1 LLVVALFEQ
10 GVTMHIERQPLHTR
24 FHKSA
29 AYFAAVILLA
39 AALIIRMSESSTGA
53 IALSTGVISAKVS
66 DHVGVDSIGNPDGT
80 GTSNCVRYQPTSS
93 ATSSGWVTSTSSP
106 NEAQT
111 AHGQSGTSCPSSLD
125 IGQQSAV
132 GIRPAGATT
141 FTSGTP
147 FLLARAIHYNNPIR
161 GAAQYWNGKFT
172 VQLAGFDGSPQ
183 VGLNWWMWET
193 PNNANPCAG
202 GSDSNGCFDEI
213 KFTSQ
218 IGDQIVTQAGY
229 DYRLVVTGFVSV
241 NSSTTCPGTPSG
253 ASVNDFWTHEGA
265 TTHACL
271 YAALSQVRKVVIS
284 KSILGSGDGVDAP
297 SAQFGFTT
305 TGNIS
310 GSPWANGS
318 FTLSPPTNGNASTTA
333 KEIVS
338 TDTISVTEAAPPNS
352 NWSLTNIACTDYD
365 ANGNPRPLPSG
376 ATYNTTTRRL
386 QLTQIPA
393 PLDVSH
399 PDITCVFQNTYTP
412 HATLTLVKQVT
423 GGNATLSDFTLTATG
438 ADVVPTADHTI
449 SGTSG
454 LQNVTSRSVPAGAYT
469 LSENG
474 PSGYISNQGWSCPG
488 ASIVDNV
495 VTLVDG
501 ANITCTITNRYQTG
515 SLRINVVISAP
526 PGSVTA
532 PGRDFT
538 GTYTCGTDPAA
549 PFSATQASPFGAAN
563 LPMGTSCS
571 VVAMQPT
578 GDLAN
583 ASFAWSTPTY
593 STQPVIIGDETES
606 IITVTFPVI
615 QRFGSFSVTKSISDQ
630 SGYTGAPGRIF
641 PITYSCSIG
650 DAVVASGTLN
660 AIVGVPI
667 SPAEQIPA
675 TATCQLAETL
685 VLLEGDFSDGSYEW
699 STPQF
704 SDATV
709 LIADDQNV
717 RISVTNRFDRIF
729 GSLLISK
736 TLSGSAAGFIEGSK
750 FTFTVSCGEVYSTTV
765 TAGIDDPATTANI
778 PRGTQCNV
786 SEVAPTGGLSST
798 EYSWGT
804 TPSPQS
810 VTVERLNQSVVFNNS
825 ITFVASTTT
834 STTLPAT
841 TTTTV
846 PGTTTT
852 IPGTTTTIAPT
863 TTTIAPTTTTTIPT
877 ELDVLVPDELQELP
891 VTGHSSNS
899 ALFTGILM
907 ILIGG
912 IFVLRKRII
921 R

>member
-1 LLVVALFEQ
+1 
-10 GVTMHIERQPLHTR
+10 MHITGPQLHTR

-29 AYFAAVILLA
+29 AYFASAILLA
-39 AALIIRMSESSTGA
+39 AVLIMRVNESSSKA
-53 IALSTGVISAKVS
+53 IVLSTGVISAKVS
-66 DHVGVDSIGNPDGT
+66 DHVGIDNVGNPVGT
-80 GTSNCVRYQPTSS
+80 GSTNCVRYNPTATS
-93 ATSSGWVTSTSSP
+93 TSSGWVTSASSP
-106 NEAQT
+106 NEART
-111 AHGQSGTSCPSSLD
+111 AHGDSGSSCPTSLD
-125 IGQQSAV
+125 VSEQSAV
-132 GIRPAGATT
+132 GIRPAGATS

-161 GAAQYWNGKFT
+161 GAAEYWNGKYT
-172 VQLAGFDGSPQ
+172 IQLAGFDGAPQ

-218 IGDQIVTQAGY
+218 IGDQVVTQAGF
-229 DYRLVVTGFVSV
+229 DYRLVITGFVPV
-241 NSSTTCPGTPSG
+241 NSSTTCPSAPSG
-253 ASVNDFWTHEGA
+253 ATINDFWTHEGA

-271 YAALSQVRKVVIS
+271 YAALSQVRKVVIT
-284 KSILGSGDGVDAP
+284 KSIVGNGNGVNAP

-318 FTLSPPTNGNASTTA
+318 FSLSPPTNGNASTTA

-386 QLTQIPA
+386 ELTQIPA
-393 PLDVSH
+393 PLDVTH

-412 HATLTLVKQVT
+412 HATLTLVKQIN
-423 GGNATLSDFTLTATG
+423 GGTATPSDFTLTATG
-438 ADVVPTADHTI
+438 SSAPPTSSYTI

-454 LQNVTSRSVPAGAYT
+454 LQSVTSRSVPAGTYT
-469 LSENG
+469 LSEDG
-474 PSGYISNQGWSCPG
+474 PSGYTSIQGWSCPG
-488 ASIVDNV
+488 ASVIDNE
-495 VTLVDG
+495 VTFVDG
-501 ANITCTITNRYQTG
+501 ADIICTITNRYQTG
-515 SLRINVVISAP
+515 NLRINVVIDAP
-526 PGSVTA
+526 SGSVTA
-532 PGRDFT
+532 LDRNFT
-538 GTYTCGTDPAA
+538 GTYTCGASPEV
-549 PFSATQASPFGAAN
+549 PFNATQTSPFVAATI
-563 LPMGTSCS
+563 PMGASCS
-571 VVAMQPT
+571 VIASQPT

-583 ASFAWSTPTY
+583 SSFEWSTPTY

-606 IITVTFPVI
+606 IITVTHHVI
-615 QRFGSFSVTKSISDQ
+615 QRFGTFSVTKSITDQ
-630 SGYTGAPGRIF
+630 VGYTGTPGRIF

-660 AIVGVPI
+660 AIIGVPI
-667 SPAEQIPA
+667 SPEEQIPA

-685 VLLEGDFSDGSYEW
+685 VLLEGDFPDGSYEW

-736 TLSGSAAGFIEGSK
+736 TLSGSTVGFIEGTK
-750 FTFTVSCGEVYSTTV
+750 FTFTVSCGEVYSAAVTV
-765 TAGIDDPATTANI
+765 GIADPATTANI

-786 SEVAPTGGLSST
+786 SEVAPTGGLNTT

-810 VTVERLNQSVVFNNS
+810 VTVERLNQPVVFDNS

-841 TTTTV
+841 TTTV
-846 PGTTTT
+846 PATTTT
-852 IPGTTTTIAPT
+852 IPGT

-891 VTGHSSNS
+891 VTGHSSNG
-899 ALFTGILM
+899 ALFSGILM
-907 ILIGG
+907 ILLGG

>member
-1 LLVVALFEQ
+1 MQ
-10 GVTMHIERQPLHTR
+10 ITRPQLHTR

-29 AYFAAVILLA
+29 AYFASAILLA
-39 AALIIRMSESSTGA
+39 AVLIMRVNESSSKA
-53 IALSTGVISAKVS
+53 IVLSTGVISAKVS
-66 DHVGVDSIGNPDGT
+66 DHIGIDNVGNPVGT
-80 GTSNCVRYQPTSS
+80 GTTNCVRYNPTASS
-93 ATSSGWVTSTSSP
+93 TSSGWVTSTSSP
-106 NEAQT
+106 NEART
-111 AHGQSGTSCPSSLD
+111 EHGNSGSSCPTSLD
-125 IGQQSAV
+125 VTEQSAV
-132 GIRPAGATT
+132 GIRPAGATS

-161 GAAQYWNGKFT
+161 GAAEYWNGKYT
-172 VQLAGFDGSPQ
+172 IQLAGFDGAPQ

-202 GSDSNGCFDEI
+202 GSDSNGCFDEM
-213 KFTSQ
+213 KFISQ
-218 IGDQIVTQAGY
+218 IGDQVVTQFGF
-229 DYRLVVTGFVSV
+229 DYRLVITGFVPV
-241 NSSTTCPGTPSG
+241 NSSSTCPSTPTG
-253 ASVNDFWTHEGA
+253 ATINEFWTHEGA

-271 YAALSQVRKVVIS
+271 YAALSQVRKVVIT
-284 KSILGSGDGVDAP
+284 KSIVGNGNAVNAP

-318 FTLSPPTNGNASTTA
+318 FSLSPPTNGNASTTA

-352 NWSLTNIACTDYD
+352 NWSLANIACTDYD
-365 ANGNPRPLPSG
+365 VNGNPRPLPSG
-376 ATYNTTTRRL
+376 ATYNTITRRL
-386 QLTQIPA
+386 ELTQIPA
-393 PLDVSH
+393 PLDVTH

-412 HATLTLVKQVT
+412 HATLTLVKQIS
-423 GGNATLSDFTLTATG
+423 GGTATLSDFTLTATG
-438 ADVVPTADHTI
+438 SSAPPTSSYTI

-454 LQNVTSRSVPAGAYT
+454 FQSVSSQSVPAGTYT
-469 LSENG
+469 LSEDG
-474 PSGYISNQGWSCPG
+474 PSGYTSIQGWSCPG
-488 ASIVDNV
+488 ASVIDNE

-501 ANITCTITNRYQTG
+501 ADIICTITNRYQTG
-515 SLRINVVISAP
+515 NLRINVVIDAP
-526 PGSVTA
+526 SGSVTA
-532 PGRDFT
+532 LDRNFT
-538 GTYTCGTDPAA
+538 GTYTCGASPEV
-549 PFSATQASPFGAAN
+549 PFNATQTSPFVAATI
-563 LPMGTSCS
+563 PMGASCS
-571 VVAMQPT
+571 VIASQPT

-583 ASFAWSTPTY
+583 SSFEWSTPTY
-593 STQPVIIGDETES
+593 SAQPVIIGDETES
-606 IITVTFPVI
+606 FITVTHHVI
-615 QRFGSFSVTKSISDQ
+615 QRFGTFSVTKSITDQ
-630 SGYTGAPGRIF
+630 VGYTGTPGRIF

-660 AIVGVPI
+660 AIISVPI
-667 SPAEQIPA
+667 SPEEQIPA

-685 VLLEGDFSDGSYEW
+685 VLLEGDFPDGSYEW

-736 TLSGSAAGFIEGSK
+736 TLSGSTVGFIEGTK
-750 FTFTVSCGEVYSTTV
+750 FAFTVSCGEVYSATV
-765 TAGIDDPATTANI
+765 TVGIADPATTANI

-786 SEVAPTGGLSST
+786 SEVAPTGGLSTT

-810 VTVERLNQSVVFNNS
+810 VIVERLNQPVVFDNS
-825 ITFVASTTT
+825 ITSVASTTT

-852 IPGTTTTIAPT
+852 IPSA

-912 IFVLRKRII
+912 ILILRRRII

>member
-1 LLVVALFEQ
+1 
-10 GVTMHIERQPLHTR
+10 MHNTGQPLHTR

-29 AYFAAVILLA
+29 AYFASAILLA
-39 AALIIRMSESSTGA
+39 AVLIMRVNESTTKA
-53 IALSTGVISAKVS
+53 IALSTGIISAKVS
-66 DHVGVDSIGNPDGT
+66 DHVGVDSVGHPDGT

-111 AHGQSGTSCPSSLD
+111 AHGQSGSSCPSSLD
-125 IGQQSAV
+125 ISQQSAV
-132 GIRPAGATT
+132 GIRPAGAAT

-161 GAAQYWNGKFT
+161 GAAEYWNGKFT
-172 VQLAGFDGSPQ
+172 IQMAGFDGSPQ

-218 IGDQIVTQAGY
+218 IGDQIVTQSGY
-229 DYRLVVTGFVSV
+229 DYRLVITGFVPVS
-241 NSSTTCPGTPSG
+241 SSTTCPSTPSG
-253 ASVNDFWTHEGA
+253 ATINDFWTHEGA

-271 YAALSQVRKVVIS
+271 YAALSQVRKVVIT
-284 KSILGSGDGVDAP
+284 KSIVGNGNGVDAP
-297 SAQFGFTT
+297 SAQFDFTT

-310 GSPWANGS
+310 GSPWTNGS
-318 FTLSPPTNGNASTTA
+318 FTLTPPTNGNASTTA

-338 TDTISVTEAAPPNS
+338 TDTISVTETSPPNS
-352 NWSLTNIACTDYD
+352 NWSLTNIACTDYA

-376 ATYNTTTRRL
+376 ATYNTATRRL
-386 QLTQIPA
+386 ELTQIPA
-393 PLDVSH
+393 PPDVTH
-399 PDITCVFQNTYTP
+399 PNITCVFQNTYTP
-412 HATLTLVKQVT
+412 HATLTLVKHVT
-423 GGNATLSDFTLTATG
+423 GGNAAISDFTLTATG
-438 ADVVPTADHTI
+438 ADVAPTADHTI

-454 LQNVTSRSVPAGAYT
+454 HQNVTSRSVPAGAYT

-474 PSGYISNQGWSCPG
+474 PSGYVSNQGWSCPG

-501 ANITCTITNRYQTG
+501 ANITCTITNRFQSG

-532 PGRDFT
+532 PGRNFT
-538 GTYTCGTDPAA
+538 GTYTCGADPVA
-549 PFSATQASPFGAAN
+549 PFTATESSPFGAAN
-563 LPMGTSCS
+563 LPSGTSCS
-571 VVAMQPT
+571 VVATQPT

-583 ASFAWSTPTY
+583 ASFAWATPTY
-593 STQPVIIGDETES
+593 STQPVVIGDETES
-606 IITVTFPVI
+606 TITVTYRVI

-630 SGYTGAPGRIF
+630 SGYTGAAGRIF
-641 PITYSCSIG
+641 PINYSCRIG
-650 DAVVASGTLN
+650 EDVVANGTLN
-660 AIVGVPI
+660 AIAGVAI
-667 SPAEQIPA
+667 SPEEQIPA

-685 VLLEGDFSDGSYEW
+685 NLLEGDFVDSSYEW
-699 STPQF
+699 NTPLF
-704 SDATV
+704 SDATPVIPADQV
-709 LIADDQNV
+709 LN
-717 RISVTNRFDRIF
+717 ISVTNRFNRIF

-736 TLSGSAAGFIEGSK
+736 TLSGSTIGFVEGTK
-750 FTFTVSCGEVYSTTV
+750 FNFTVSCGEVFNTTV
-765 TAGIDDPATTANI
+765 IAGIGEPATTANI
-778 PRGTQCNV
+778 PRGTQCTV
-786 SEVAPTGGLSST
+786 AEVAPTGGLSTT
-798 EYSWGT
+798 EYSWGP
-804 TPSPQS
+804 TPSPQG
-810 VTVERLNQSVVFNNS
+810 VTVERLNQPVVFNNS

-841 TTTTV
+841 TTTVPATTTTV

-852 IPGTTTTIAPT
+852 V
-863 TTTIAPTTTTTIPT
+863 APTTTTTIPT
-877 ELDVLVPDELQELP
+877 ELDVLVPDELQVLP
-891 VTGHSSNS
+891 ATGHTSNG
-899 ALFTGILM
+899 ALFAGILM

-912 IFVLRKRII
+912 IFILRKRIV

>member
-1 LLVVALFEQ
+1 
-10 GVTMHIERQPLHTR
+10 M
-24 FHKSA
+24 
-29 AYFAAVILLA
+29 
-39 AALIIRMSESSTGA
+39 
-53 IALSTGVISAKVS
+53 
-66 DHVGVDSIGNPDGT
+66 
-80 GTSNCVRYQPTSS
+80 TSS
-93 ATSSGWVTSTSSP
+93 SSP
-106 NEAQT
+106 NEART
-111 AHGQSGTSCPSSLD
+111 AHGDSGSSCPTSLD
-125 IGQQSAV
+125 VSEQSAV
-132 GIRPAGATT
+132 GIRPAGATS

-161 GAAQYWNGKFT
+161 GAAEYWNGKYT
-172 VQLAGFDGSPQ
+172 IQLAGFDGAPQ

-218 IGDQIVTQAGY
+218 IGDQVVTQAGF
-229 DYRLVVTGFVSV
+229 DYRLVITGFVPV
-241 NSSTTCPGTPSG
+241 NSSTTCPSAPSG
-253 ASVNDFWTHEGA
+253 ATINDFWTHEGA

-271 YAALSQVRKVVIS
+271 YAALSQVRKVVIT
-284 KSILGSGDGVDAP
+284 KSIVGNGNDVNAP

-318 FTLSPPTNGNASTTA
+318 FSLSPPTNGNASTTA

-338 TDTISVTEAAPPNS
+338 TDTISVTEAAPPNT

-386 QLTQIPA
+386 ELTQIPA
-393 PLDVSH
+393 PLDVTH

-412 HATLTLVKQVT
+412 HATLTLVKQIN
-423 GGNATLSDFTLTATG
+423 GGTAMLSDFTLTATG
-438 ADVVPTADHTI
+438 SPAAPTSSYTI

-454 LQNVTSRSVPAGAYT
+454 LQSVTTRSVPAGTYT
-469 LSENG
+469 LSEDG
-474 PSGYISNQGWSCPG
+474 PSGYTSIQGWSCPG
-488 ASIVDNV
+488 ASVIDNE

-501 ANITCTITNRYQTG
+501 ADIICTITNRYQTG
-515 SLRINVVISAP
+515 NLRINVVIDAP
-526 PGSVTA
+526 SGSVTA
-532 PGRDFT
+532 LDRNFT
-538 GTYTCGTDPAA
+538 GTYACGASPEV
-549 PFSATQASPFGAAN
+549 PFNATQTSPFVAATI
-563 LPMGTSCS
+563 PMGASCS
-571 VVAMQPT
+571 VIASQPT

-583 ASFAWSTPTY
+583 SSFEWSTPTY
-593 STQPVIIGDETES
+593 SAQPVVIGDETES
-606 IITVTFPVI
+606 IITVTHHVI
-615 QRFGSFSVTKSISDQ
+615 QRLGTFSVTKTISDQ
-630 SGYTGAPGRIF
+630 VGYTGAGGRIF
-641 PITYSCSIG
+641 PITYTCRIG
-650 DAVVASGTLN
+650 DAVIASGTLN

-667 SPAEQIPA
+667 SPEEQIPA

-685 VLLEGDFSDGSYEW
+685 VLLEGDFPDGSYEW
-699 STPQF
+699 TAPQF

-736 TLSGSAAGFIEGSK
+736 TLSGSTAGFIDGTK

-765 TAGIDDPATTANI
+765 TAGIADPATTANI

-786 SEVAPTGGLSST
+786 SEIAPTGGLST
-798 EYSWGT
+798 AEYSWGA

-810 VTVERLNQSVVFNNS
+810 VIVERLNQPVVFDNS

-841 TTTTV
+841 TTTV
-846 PGTTTT
+846 PATTTT
-852 IPGTTTTIAPT
+852 IPSA
-863 TTTIAPTTTTTIPT
+863 TTTIAPTTTTTVPQ

-891 VTGHSSNS
+891 VTGHSSNG
-899 ALFTGILM
+899 ALFSGILL

-912 IFVLRKRII
+912 IFILRKKIVVEN
-921 R
+921 

>member
-1 LLVVALFEQ
+1 VHTPYQQELLVVALFEQ
-10 GVTMHIERQPLHTR
+10 GVPMHTTGQSLHTR

-29 AYFAAVILLA
+29 AYFASAILLA
-39 AALIIRMSESSTGA
+39 AALIIRVNESSTGA

-66 DHVGVDSIGNPDGT
+66 DHVGVDSVGNPDGT
-80 GTSNCVRYQPTSS
+80 GTSNCVRYKPTATS
-93 ATSSGWVTSTSSP
+93 TSSGWVTSTSSP

-111 AHGQSGTSCPSSLD
+111 AHGQSGSSCPSSLD

-132 GIRPAGATT
+132 GIRPAAATT

-161 GAAQYWNGKFT
+161 GAAEYWNGKFT
-172 VQLAGFDGSPQ
+172 IQMAGFDGAPQ

-229 DYRLVVTGFVSV
+229 DYRLVVTGFISV
-241 NSSTTCPGTPSG
+241 NSSTTCPSTPSG

-271 YAALSQVRKVVIS
+271 YAALSQVRKVVIT
-284 KSILGSGDGVDAP
+284 KSILGNGENVDAP

-318 FTLSPPTNGNASTTA
+318 FTLTPPTNGNASTTA

-386 QLTQIPA
+386 ELTQIPA
-393 PLDVSH
+393 PLDVTH
-399 PDITCVFQNTYTP
+399 PDITCVFQNSYTP

-469 LSENG
+469 LSEDG
-474 PSGYISNQGWSCPG
+474 PSGYVSNQGWSCPG
-488 ASIVDNV
+488 ASIVNNV
-495 VTLVDG
+495 VTLVDS
-501 ANITCTITNRYQTG
+501 ADITCTITNRYQSG

-526 PGSVTA
+526 PGSVTS

-538 GTYTCGTDPAA
+538 GTYTCGADPGA
-549 PFSATQASPFGAAN
+549 PFTATQASPFGAAN

-571 VVAMQPT
+571 VVATQPT

-583 ASFAWSTPTY
+583 SSFAWSTPTY

-606 IITVTFPVI
+606 IITVTYPVI

-630 SGYTGAPGRIF
+630 SGYTGAAGRIF
-641 PITYSCSIG
+641 PITYSCRIG
-650 DAVVASGTLN
+650 EDVVAQGTLN
-660 AIVGVPI
+660 AIAGVSI
-667 SPAEQIPA
+667 SPEEQIPA

-685 VLLEGDFSDGSYEW
+685 VLQEGDFADSSYEW
-699 STPQF
+699 TTPQF
-704 SDATV
+704 NDASPV
-709 LIADDQNV
+709 IPIDQV
-717 RISVTNRFDRIF
+717 VPISVTNQFNRVF

-736 TLSGSAAGFIEGSK
+736 TLSGSTAGFVADTRFS
-750 FTFTVSCGEVYSTTV
+750 FTVSCGEIYSATL
-765 TAGIDDPATTANI
+765 TAGIGDPATTANI
-778 PRGTQCNV
+778 PRGTQCIV
-786 SEVAPTGGLSST
+786 TEIAPTTGLNTT
-798 EYSWGT
+798 EYTWGA

-810 VTVERLNQSVVFNNS
+810 VSIERLNQPVVFDNS

-834 STTLPAT
+834 STTLPT
-841 TTTTV
+841 TTTTL
-846 PGTTTT
+846 PTPTTT
-852 IPGTTTTIAPT
+852 IPGTTTTVAPT
-863 TTTIAPTTTTTIPT
+863 TTTIPN

-899 ALFTGILM
+899 ALFAGILM

-912 IFVLRKRII
+912 IFILRKRIV

>member
-1 LLVVALFEQ
+1 MQIARPQ
-10 GVTMHIERQPLHTR
+10 MHTR

-29 AYFAAVILLA
+29 AYFASAILLA
-39 AALIIRMSESSTGA
+39 AVLIMRVNESSSKA
-53 IALSTGVISAKVS
+53 IVLSTGVISAKVS
-66 DHVGVDSIGNPDGT
+66 DHVGIDNVGNPVGT
-80 GTSNCVRYQPTSS
+80 GTTNCVRYNPTASS
-93 ATSSGWVTSTSSP
+93 TSSGWVTSTSSP
-106 NEAQT
+106 NEART
-111 AHGQSGTSCPSSLD
+111 AHGNSGSSCPTSLD
-125 IGQQSAV
+125 VTEQSAV
-132 GIRPAGATT
+132 GIRPAGATS

-161 GAAQYWNGKFT
+161 GAAEYWNGKYT
-172 VQLAGFDGSPQ
+172 IQLAGFDGAPQ

-202 GSDSNGCFDEI
+202 GSDSNGCFDEM
-213 KFTSQ
+213 KFISQ
-218 IGDQIVTQAGY
+218 IGDQVVTQFGF
-229 DYRLVVTGFVSV
+229 DYRLVITGFVPV
-241 NSSTTCPGTPSG
+241 NSSSTCPSTPTG
-253 ASVNDFWTHEGA
+253 ATINEFWTHEGA

-271 YAALSQVRKVVIS
+271 YAALSQVRKVVIT
-284 KSILGSGDGVDAP
+284 KSIVGNGNAVNAP

-318 FTLSPPTNGNASTTA
+318 FSLSPPTNGNASTTA

-338 TDTISVTEAAPPNS
+338 TDTITVTEAAPPNS
-352 NWSLTNIACTDYD
+352 NWSLANIACTDYD

-386 QLTQIPA
+386 ELTQIPA
-393 PLDVSH
+393 PLDVTH

-412 HATLTLVKQVT
+412 HATLTLVKLIS
-423 GGNATLSDFTLTATG
+423 GGAATLSDFTLTATG
-438 ADVVPTADHTI
+438 SSAPPTSSYTI

-454 LQNVTSRSVPAGAYT
+454 LQSVSSRSVPAGTYT
-469 LSENG
+469 LSEDG
-474 PSGYISNQGWSCPG
+474 PSGYTSIQGWSCPG
-488 ASIVDNV
+488 ASVIDNE

-501 ANITCTITNRYQTG
+501 ADIICTITNRYQTG
-515 SLRINVVISAP
+515 NLRINVVIDAP
-526 PGSVTA
+526 SGSVTA
-532 PGRDFT
+532 LDRNFT
-538 GTYTCGTDPAA
+538 GTYTCGASPEV
-549 PFSATQASPFGAAN
+549 PFNATQTSPFVAATI
-563 LPMGTSCS
+563 PMGASCS
-571 VVAMQPT
+571 VIASQPT

-583 ASFAWSTPTY
+583 SSFEWSTPTY
-593 STQPVIIGDETES
+593 SAQPVIIGDETES
-606 IITVTFPVI
+606 IITVTHHVI
-615 QRFGSFSVTKSISDQ
+615 QRFGTFSVTKSITDQ
-630 SGYTGAPGRIF
+630 VGYTGTPGRIF
-641 PITYSCSIG
+641 PVTYSCSIG

-660 AIVGVPI
+660 AIIGVPI
-667 SPAEQIPA
+667 SPEEQIPA

-685 VLLEGDFSDGSYEW
+685 VLLEGDFPDGSYEW

-736 TLSGSAAGFIEGSK
+736 TLSGSTVGFIEGTK
-750 FTFTVSCGEVYSTTV
+750 FTFTVSCGEVYSATV
-765 TAGIDDPATTANI
+765 TVGIADPATTANI
-778 PRGTQCNV
+778 PRGTQCNI
-786 SEVAPTGGLSST
+786 SEVAPTGGLSTT

-810 VTVERLNQSVVFNNS
+810 VTVERLNQSVVFDNS

-863 TTTIAPTTTTTIPT
+863 TTTTIPT

-891 VTGHSSNS
+891 VTGHSSNG
-899 ALFTGILM
+899 ALFGGILM
-907 ILIGG
+907 ILFGG

>member
-1 LLVVALFEQ
+1 
-10 GVTMHIERQPLHTR
+10 MHITGPQLHAR

-29 AYFAAVILLA
+29 AYFASAILLA
-39 AALIIRMSESSTGA
+39 AVLIMRVNESSSKA
-53 IALSTGVISAKVS
+53 IVLSTGVISAKVS
-66 DHVGVDSIGNPDGT
+66 DHVGIDNVGNPVGT
-80 GTSNCVRYQPTSS
+80 GTTNCVRYNPTATS
-93 ATSSGWVTSTSSP
+93 TSSGWVTSASSP
-106 NEAQT
+106 NEART
-111 AHGQSGTSCPSSLD
+111 AHGDSGSSCPTSLD
-125 IGQQSAV
+125 VSEQSAV
-132 GIRPAGATT
+132 GIRPAGATS

-161 GAAQYWNGKFT
+161 GAAEYWNGKYT
-172 VQLAGFDGSPQ
+172 IQLAGFDGAPQ
-183 VGLNWWMWET
+183 VGLDWWMWET

-218 IGDQIVTQAGY
+218 IGDQVVTQFGF
-229 DYRLVVTGFVSV
+229 DYRLVITGFVPV
-241 NSSTTCPGTPSG
+241 NSSSTCPSTPTG
-253 ASVNDFWTHEGA
+253 ATINEFWTHEGA

-271 YAALSQVRKVVIS
+271 YAALSQVRKVVIT
-284 KSILGSGDGVDAP
+284 KSIVGNGNGVNAP

-318 FTLSPPTNGNASTTA
+318 FSLSPPTNGNASTTA

-352 NWSLTNIACTDYD
+352 NWSLANIACTDYD

-386 QLTQIPA
+386 ELTQIPA
-393 PLDVSH
+393 PLDVTH

-412 HATLTLVKQVT
+412 HATLTLVKLIS
-423 GGNATLSDFTLTATG
+423 GGAATLSDFTLTATG
-438 ADVVPTADHTI
+438 SSAPPTSSYTI

-454 LQNVTSRSVPAGAYT
+454 LQSVSSRSVPAGTYT
-469 LSENG
+469 LSEDG
-474 PSGYISNQGWSCPG
+474 PSGYTSIQGWSCPG
-488 ASIVDNV
+488 ASVIDNE

-501 ANITCTITNRYQTG
+501 ADIICTITNRYQTG
-515 SLRINVVISAP
+515 NLRINVVIDAP
-526 PGSVTA
+526 SGSVTA
-532 PGRDFT
+532 LDRNFT
-538 GTYTCGTDPAA
+538 GTYTCGASPEV
-549 PFSATQASPFGAAN
+549 PFNATQTSPFVAATI
-563 LPMGTSCS
+563 PMGASCS
-571 VVAMQPT
+571 VIASQPT

-583 ASFAWSTPTY
+583 SSFEWSTPTY
-593 STQPVIIGDETES
+593 SAQPVIIGDETES
-606 IITVTFPVI
+606 IITVTHHVI
-615 QRFGSFSVTKSISDQ
+615 QRFGTFSVTKSITDQ
-630 SGYTGAPGRIF
+630 VGYTGTPGRIF
-641 PITYSCSIG
+641 PVTYSCSIG

-660 AIVGVPI
+660 AIIGVPI
-667 SPAEQIPA
+667 SPEEQIPA

-685 VLLEGDFSDGSYEW
+685 VLLEGDFPDGSYEW

-709 LIADDQNV
+709 LIADDQKV

-736 TLSGSAAGFIEGSK
+736 TLSGSTVGFIEGTK
-750 FTFTVSCGEVYSTTV
+750 FTFTVSCGEVYSATV
-765 TAGIDDPATTANI
+765 TVGIADPATTANI
-778 PRGTQCNV
+778 PRGTQCNI
-786 SEVAPTGGLSST
+786 SEVAPTGGLSTT

-810 VTVERLNQSVVFNNS
+810 VTVERLNQSVVFDNS

-863 TTTIAPTTTTTIPT
+863 TTTTIPT

-891 VTGHSSNS
+891 VTGHSSNG
-899 ALFTGILM
+899 ALFGGILM
-907 ILIGG
+907 ILFGG

>member
-1 LLVVALFEQ
+1 
-10 GVTMHIERQPLHTR
+10 M
-24 FHKSA
+24 
-29 AYFAAVILLA
+29 
-39 AALIIRMSESSTGA
+39 
-53 IALSTGVISAKVS
+53 
-66 DHVGVDSIGNPDGT
+66 
-80 GTSNCVRYQPTSS
+80 
-93 ATSSGWVTSTSSP
+93 
-106 NEAQT
+106 
-111 AHGQSGTSCPSSLD
+111 
-125 IGQQSAV
+125 
-132 GIRPAGATT
+132 
-141 FTSGTP
+141 
-147 FLLARAIHYNNPIR
+147 
-161 GAAQYWNGKFT
+161 KF
-172 VQLAGFDGSPQ
+172 
-183 VGLNWWMWET
+183 
-193 PNNANPCAG
+193 
-202 GSDSNGCFDEI
+202 I
-213 KFTSQ
+213 SQ
-218 IGDQIVTQAGY
+218 IGDQVVTQFGF
-229 DYRLVVTGFVSV
+229 DYRLVITGFVPV
-241 NSSTTCPGTPSG
+241 NSSSTCPSTPTG
-253 ASVNDFWTHEGA
+253 ATINEFWTHEGA

-271 YAALSQVRKVVIS
+271 YAALSQVRKVVIT
-284 KSILGSGDGVDAP
+284 KSIVGNGNAVNAP

-318 FTLSPPTNGNASTTA
+318 FSLSPPTNGNASTTA

-352 NWSLTNIACTDYD
+352 NWSLANIACTDYD

-376 ATYNTTTRRL
+376 ATYNTITRRL
-386 QLTQIPA
+386 ELTQIPA
-393 PLDVSH
+393 PLDVTH

-412 HATLTLVKQVT
+412 HATLTLVKQIS
-423 GGNATLSDFTLTATG
+423 GGTATLSDFTLTATG
-438 ADVVPTADHTI
+438 SSAPPTSSYTI

-454 LQNVTSRSVPAGAYT
+454 LQSVSSQSVPAGTYT
-469 LSENG
+469 LSEDG
-474 PSGYISNQGWSCPG
+474 PSGYTSIQGWSCPG
-488 ASIVDNV
+488 ASVIDNE

-501 ANITCTITNRYQTG
+501 ADIICTITNRYQTG
-515 SLRINVVISAP
+515 NLRINVVIDAP
-526 PGSVTA
+526 SGSVTA
-532 PGRDFT
+532 LDRNFT
-538 GTYTCGTDPAA
+538 GTYTCGASPEV
-549 PFSATQASPFGAAN
+549 PFNATQTSPFVAATI
-563 LPMGTSCS
+563 PMGASCS
-571 VVAMQPT
+571 VIASQPT

-583 ASFAWSTPTY
+583 SSFEWSTPTY
-593 STQPVIIGDETES
+593 SAQPVIIGDETES
-606 IITVTFPVI
+606 FITVTHHVI
-615 QRFGSFSVTKSISDQ
+615 QRFGTFSVTKSITDQ
-630 SGYTGAPGRIF
+630 VGYTGTPGRIF

-660 AIVGVPI
+660 AIISVPI
-667 SPAEQIPA
+667 SPEEQIPA

-685 VLLEGDFSDGSYEW
+685 VLLEGDFPDGSYEW

-736 TLSGSAAGFIEGSK
+736 TLSGSTVGFIEGTK
-750 FTFTVSCGEVYSTTV
+750 FAFTVSCGEVYSATV
-765 TAGIDDPATTANI
+765 TVGIADPATTANI

-786 SEVAPTGGLSST
+786 SEAAPTGGLSTT

-810 VTVERLNQSVVFNNS
+810 VIVERLNQPVVFDNS
-825 ITFVASTTT
+825 ITSVASTTT

-852 IPGTTTTIAPT
+852 IPSA

-912 IFVLRKRII
+912 IFILRRRII